1 MVPASMLE
9 LFLSSLEK
17 LVANVAGQPDLAH
30 VVTDAVDPLL
40 LEGVECDGWAVQAP
54 VCVLRIAFVVQ
65 V

>member
-9 LFLSSLEK
+9 LFLPNLEK
-17 LVANVAGQPDLAH
+17 LVANVAGQPDLSH

-54 VCVLRIAFVVQ
+54 VCVLRIAFIVQ